1 MTIRAHLPAGTDSD
15 LIMPCG
21 GRATTVRQRN
31 DDSWSDG
38 ARTLHDYRRERSL
51 TLPHRAGLPL
61 DKDGLDQL
69 TKVQRRLLGWLPA
82 RCPIAST
89 RLRR

>member
-1 MTIRAHLPAGTDSD
+1 MTIRAHLPAGTDSG

-38 ARTLHDYRRERSL
+38 ARTLDDYRRERSL

-61 DKDGLDQL
+61 DKDGLAQ
-69 TKVQRRLLGWLPA
+69 TKVQTWLLGWLRA